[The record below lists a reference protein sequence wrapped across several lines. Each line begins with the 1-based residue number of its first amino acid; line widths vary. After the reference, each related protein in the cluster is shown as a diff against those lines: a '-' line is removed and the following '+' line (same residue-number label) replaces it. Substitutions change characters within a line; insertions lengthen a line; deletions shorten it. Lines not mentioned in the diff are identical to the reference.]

1 MNLNNSTVE
10 RDGFDLDRDQAFT
23 LKPLKDSI
31 KHSVLAP
38 PAHAR
43 VNGVPVAK
51 LLRQAAPLATVFGNI
66 QDGVKNL
73 KVVLGNI
80 ASLAWKTIHDAL
92 VLLFGYL
99 HEANITHE
107 GFFAI
112 SVNRP

>member
-1 MNLNNSTVE
+1 MNFNGGTVE

-66 QDGVKNL
+66 QDGIKDL
-73 KVVLGNI
+73 KVIQGNI
-80 ASLAWKTIHDAL
+80 ASLSRKALRDAL
-92 VLLFGYL
+92 VLLFGYFHGL
-99 HEANITHE
+99 KITHE
-107 GFFAI
+107 KCFC
-112 SVNRP
+112 N